1 MYYYCYPNLYNLCGM
16 KQKIPSLLFCIV
28 MDIIGYATYAIPFLG
43 EYGDI
48 LWAPISGWLFYQ
60 HFGTWRGAV
69 GGVLNMIE
77 EALPFTDFI
86 PSFTIM
92 YFLQQKNAVVKK

>member
-1 MYYYCYPNLYNLCGM
+1 MQHET
-16 KQKIPSLLFCIV
+16 KAPSLLFCIA
-28 MDIIGYATYAIPFLG
+28 MDAIGYATYAIPGLG

-48 LWAPISGWLFYQ
+48 LWAPLSAWIFYQ
-60 HFGTWRGAV
+60 RFGTWKGTAGAIFNFV
-69 GGVLNMIE
+69 E

-92 YFLQQKNAVVKK
+92 YFIQKPKAGVEVKQ

>member
-1 MYYYCYPNLYNLCGM
+1 M
-16 KQKIPSLLFCIV
+16 KQKYPSLLFCIA
-28 MDIIGYATYAIPFLG
+28 MDIIGYATYAIPGLG

-48 LWAPISGWLFYQ
+48 LWAPLSAWIFYQ
-60 HFGTWRGAV
+60 SFGTWKGAAGAV
-69 GGVLNMIE
+69 FNLVE

-92 YFLQQKNAVVKK
+92 YFIQKPKAAVQLKQ

>member
-1 MYYYCYPNLYNLCGM
+1 M
-16 KQKIPSLLFCIV
+16 KQKYPSLLFCIA
-28 MDIIGYATYAIPFLG
+28 MDAIGYATYAIPGLG

-48 LWAPISGWLFYQ
+48 LWAPLSAWIFYQ
-60 HFGTWRGAV
+60 SFGTWRGAV
-69 GGVLNMIE
+69 GALFNFAE

-92 YFLQQKNAVVKK
+92 YFIQKPKNGVQVKQ